1 MSEFF
6 LELFSEE
13 IPPKLQISA
22 RENLLKILIDFLNQ
36 EKIKYDKNFS
46 AISTPN
52 RLIIFFKKIETLI
65 IRQL

>member
-65 IRQL
+65 IRR